1 MHPHEALTKEPAPD
15 LSGMKFESRLEAAA
29 RERREEVA
37 RIEADLAAAAER
49 GELWTVQAAL
59 YPGKAFVLIYHGHNE
74 NMEPLQSQHRESGV
88 FLGPLRVKGT
98 KHEAMRQALDLFTV
112 SEITIRVAV

>member
-1 MHPHEALTKEPAPD
+1 MTEASGLSPHT
-15 LSGMKFESRLEAAA
+15 KFESRLEAAA

-59 YPGKAFVLIYHGHNE
+59 YPGKAFVLVYHGHNE
-74 NMEPLQSQHRESGV
+74 DMEPLESQHRDSGA
-88 FLGPLRVKGT
+88 FFGPLRVKGT
-98 KHEAMRQALDLFTV
+98 QREAMKKAFDLFSV
-112 SEITIRVAV
+112 SEITIRVVV

>member
-1 MHPHEALTKEPAPD
+1 MT
-15 LSGMKFESRLEAAA
+15 SMKFESRLEAAA

-37 RIEADLAAAAER
+37 RIEADLAAAAAER

-74 NMEPLQSQHRESGV
+74 NMEPLQSQHRESGA
-88 FLGPLRVKGT
+88 FLGPLRVKGNQ
-98 KHEAMRQALDLFTV
+98 HEAMRQALDLFTV